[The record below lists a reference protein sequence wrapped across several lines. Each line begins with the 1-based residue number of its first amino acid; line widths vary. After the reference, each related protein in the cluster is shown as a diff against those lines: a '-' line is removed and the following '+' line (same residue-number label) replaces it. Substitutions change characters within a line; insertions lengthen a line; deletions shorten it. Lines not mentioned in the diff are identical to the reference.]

1 MSVKGTFTLSKEER
15 ICSKKLMEQLFNGGT
30 ARSMSS
36 FPLRVV
42 FTTVER
48 QPGQPPASIIVS
60 VPKRHFK
67 HAVDRNRV
75 KRQLREA
82 YRHHKQLLAEAVA
95 DTPQKAIALSLIWMD
110 GRHLPSSEIDHKLQ
124 NLLTRIASQLS
135 ATPASSS
142 SASADGSTPAS
153 TDGSTTSRSR
163 TVFILKYPFPSHI
176 SPNRYWP
183 LLTGS
188 TIATSIRQDDVPT
201 PV

>member
-48 QPGQPPASIIVS
+48 QLGQPPASIIVS

-82 YRHHKQLLAEAVA
+82 YRHHKQLLVEAIA

-110 GRHLPSSEIDHKLQ
+110 GRHLPSGEIGHKLQ

-135 ATPASSS
+135 AAPATPVSSTTPANFDSRT
-142 SASADGSTPAS
+142 SASSDN
-153 TDGSTTSRSR
+153 TSVSPVCCDSVA
-163 TVFILKYPFPSHI
+163 T
-176 SPNRYWP
+176 SPN
-183 LLTGS
+183 L
-188 TIATSIRQDDVPT
+188 QKQ
-201 PV
+201 